1 MERRKPR
8 HQPAEP
14 DPGHAGGGIEMSLAL
29 EGRGAGR
36 QLAHLLSLP
45 GLATLLRH
53 GLLFLVKPQV
63 VALLGAALVWEA
75 AVRLLE
81 LPLWYLP
88 APSHIAVTV
97 YRDIHYI
104 LPSAGITALETILG
118 LMIGI
123 AVGMALALGMG
134 ASRWL
139 AQALSPL
146 AVVSQAIPFIALAP
160 LMMIWF
166 GFGITSKIAMAAITI
181 FFSVTAAFYEGLR
194 RTDENLIDLARLYG
208 ASPWQILFNIRVPA
222 AMPHLA
228 AGLKLAAAY
237 APLGAIAGEWVGSDG
252 GLGIM
257 MTYHNARMQTDM
269 VFAAMVV
276 LIAFCLTTWLLMSL
290 LTRYLLRNFP
300 DTLNQRTA

>member
-1 MERRKPR
+1 MT
-8 HQPAEP
+8 
-14 DPGHAGGGIEMSLAL
+14 LAH
-29 EGRGAGR
+29 EGRGSSRMQSSIVSAE
-36 QLAHLLSLP
+36 S
-45 GLATLLRH
+45 LATFAMSGLR
-53 GLLFLVKPQV
+53 LIVKPQI
-63 VALLGAALVWEA
+63 VALLGAALLWEG
-75 AVRLLE
+75 AVRFFQ

-88 APSHIAVTV
+88 APSHVAVTV
-97 YRDIHYI
+97 VKNLHLI
-104 LPSAGITALETILG
+104 LPSAGITALETLLG
-118 LMIGI
+118 LAIGVAI
-123 AVGMALALGMG
+123 GMALALGMG

-146 AVVSQAIPFIALAP
+146 AVVSQAIPFMALAP

-166 GFGITSKIAMAAITI
+166 GFGITSKVAMAAITI

-194 RTDENLIDLARLYG
+194 RADENLIDLAKLYG
-208 ASPWQILFNIRVPA
+208 ASPWQVLFNIRVPA
-222 AMPHLA
+222 ALPHLC

-276 LIAFCLTTWLLMSL
+276 LIVFCLSTWLLMSL
-290 LTRYLLRNFP
+290 FTRHLLRNFP
-300 DTLNQRTA
+300 DTLNPARS

>member
-1 MERRKPR
+1 
-8 HQPAEP
+8 
-14 DPGHAGGGIEMSLAL
+14 MSLAL

-36 QLAHLLSLP
+36 IALPILSAAGLKDLALSI
-45 GLATLLRH
+45 GKAI
-53 GLLFLVKPQV
+53 VSPQV
-63 VALLGAALVWEA
+63 VALLGAGLIWEGAVWFFA
-75 AVRLLE
+75 

-88 APSHIAVTV
+88 APSHVAVTV
-97 YRDIHYI
+97 VRNLHLI
-104 LPSAGITALETILG
+104 LPSAGVTALETLLG

-123 AVGMALALGMG
+123 AIGMALALGMG

-139 AQALSPL
+139 ARALSPL
-146 AVVSQAIPFIALAP
+146 AVVSQAIPFMALAP

-166 GFGITSKIAMAAITI
+166 GFGITSKVAMAAITI

-194 RTDENLIDLARLYG
+194 RADENLIDLARLYG
-208 ASPWQILFNIRVPA
+208 ASPWQILFNIRVPSA
-222 AMPHLA
+222 LPHLC

-276 LIAFCLTTWLLMSL
+276 LVVFCLATWFLMSL
-290 LTRYLLRNFP
+290 LTRHLLRNFP
-300 DTLNQRTA
+300 DTLNQPRS

>member
-1 MERRKPR
+1 
-8 HQPAEP
+8 
-14 DPGHAGGGIEMSLAL
+14 MSLTL
-29 EGRGAGR
+29 EGSAKTRSHTSPLSHSAPVR
-36 QLAHLLSLP
+36 PASRIVAWLL
-45 GLATLLRH
+45 
-53 GLLFLVKPQV
+53 KPQL
-63 VALLGAALVWEA
+63 VAFVAAFGLWEGAVWFFA
-75 AVRLLE
+75 

-88 APSHIAVTV
+88 SPSHVAITV
-97 YRDIHYI
+97 VRNLHLI

-118 LMIGI
+118 LIIGI
-123 AVGMALALGMG
+123 AIGMALALGMG

-146 AVVSQAIPFIALAP
+146 AVVSQAIPFMALAP

-166 GFGITSKIAMAAITI
+166 GFGMTSKVAMAAITI
-181 FFSVTAAFYEGLR
+181 FFSVAAAFYEGLR
-194 RTDENLIDLARLYG
+194 RADENLVDLARLYG
-208 ASPWQILFNIRVPA
+208 ATEWQILFNIRVPA
-222 AMPHLA
+222 AYPHLC

-276 LIAFCLTTWLLMSL
+276 LIVFCLCTWAVMSL
-290 LTRYLLRNFP
+290 ITRHMLRNFP
-300 DTLNQRTA
+300 DTMRI